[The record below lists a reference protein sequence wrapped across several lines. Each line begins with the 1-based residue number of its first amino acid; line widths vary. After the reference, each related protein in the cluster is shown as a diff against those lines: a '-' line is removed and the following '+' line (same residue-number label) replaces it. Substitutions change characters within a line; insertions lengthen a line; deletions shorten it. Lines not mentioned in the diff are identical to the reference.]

1 MRSDD
6 DLMADPSGCDEL
18 VARWHPL
25 LLSYFRHTLLD
36 VQRAYDLTQ
45 ETLFRVHRERGRYR
59 PEGRFRSWLFRI
71 ARNLLVDEWQ
81 RRCVRLERA
90 PDDLADPGPAPP
102 DALARD
108 ETMKRVHAALAELAP
123 IYREALVLAYFDGVP
138 YSEIAQLTGTTT
150 GNVAVRVHTALA
162 QLRDRL
168 RDFSADT
175 S

>member
-6 DLMADPSGCDEL
+6 DLMADPSGFDEL
-18 VARWHPL
+18 VARWRPL

-36 VQRAYDLTQ
+36 LHRAHDLTQ
-45 ETLFRVHRERGRYR
+45 ETLLRVHREQGRYQ

-81 RRCVRLERA
+81 RRGVRLERA
-90 PDDLADPGPAPP
+90 PDDFADREPAPP
-102 DALARD
+102 DVLARD
-108 ETMKRVHAALAELAP
+108 EAMKRVHAALAELAP

-138 YSEIAQLTGTTT
+138 YSEIAHLTGTTP

-162 QLRDRL
+162 RLRDQLRDL
-168 RDFSADT
+168 S
-175 S
+175 